1 MTRKC
6 ALIVDDSKTARQVLA
21 KKLATYE
28 IDVETADSAMT
39 AIDFLYGNTPD
50 AVFMDYE
57 MPGMDGFQALKIIKS
72 NPETAMIPVMMYSSK
87 AGGIALGEARALGAI
102 GVLPKEM
109 EAQDLDSVVEKL
121 HLLPSQQ
128 SLVKRLKVEDKGS
141 ETPVGFHREATS
153 ADNVTY
159 LDESD
164 FQREKV
170 EYLAETYDETVFL
183 LKRQSRIFQKELE
196 TTENKLLDSIS
207 KAFTVLR
214 DEFYEAKAQR
224 EVMLEAPRSSLRW
237 ILRANLLVLLLAGY
251 LVWQQIEMPA
261 GERAERIVGV
271 ESELT
276 DLKQQVW
283 QLEASVKE
291 SNKASNEMPSSTDAE
306 EALVARNEIDLLTW
320 AANRGTE
327 FRYGENPFDDVRVAW
342 LSELVNQLHMAGFE
356 GTINLK
362 ANYASFC
369 LSKSETGALVLAKEQ
384 MPFDD
389 CLFSTAAGA
398 KDFTQ
403 SSYQTLGFANYLNS
417 LSAEDALAI
426 EIYVES
432 DEHGDPV
439 AAYPETYAVKTA
451 GEWNRVA
458 GQNQRILVTLFQK
471 MEM

>member
-1 MTRKC
+1 MNKKC
-6 ALIVDDSKTARQVLA
+6 VLIVDDSRTARQVLERRLTA
-21 KKLATYE
+21 FE
-28 IDVETADSAMT
+28 IDVVTVGSAVN
-39 AIDFLYGNTPD
+39 AIDYLYGNTPD

-72 NPETAMIPVMMYSSK
+72 NPETAMIPVMMYTSK
-87 AGGIALGEARALGAI
+87 AGDIALSEARALGAI

-109 EAQDLDSVVEKL
+109 EAQDLDSVIEKL
-121 HLLPSQQ
+121 HLLPTQQ
-128 SLVKRLKVEDKGS
+128 SLVKSLKAEDRGS
-141 ETPVGFHREATS
+141 ETPTGFHGEAAS

-164 FQREKV
+164 FQRDKV
-170 EYLAETYDETVFL
+170 EYPTETYDESVFL
-183 LKRQSRIFQKELE
+183 LKRQSRIFQKQLE
-196 TTENKLLDSIS
+196 SVENKLLDSIG
-207 KAFTVLR
+207 KALTVLR

-224 EVMLEAPRSSLRW
+224 EGMLEVPRRSLRW
-237 ILRANLLVLLLAGY
+237 ILLANLLVVLLVGY
-251 LVWQQIEMPA
+251 LVWRQIEMPV

-271 ESELT
+271 ESELS

-283 QLEASVKE
+283 HLEASVKE
-291 SNKASNEMPSSTDAE
+291 SNNASSDMPSSTEAE
-306 EALVARNEIDLLTW
+306 AALVARNEIDLLTW

-369 LSKSETGALVLAKEQ
+369 LSKSETGGLVLAKEQ

-426 EIYVES
+426 EIFVES

-439 AAYPETYAVKTA
+439 AAYPESYAVKTA
-451 GEWNRVA
+451 GEWNRIA
-458 GQNQRILVTLFQK
+458 GQNQRI
-471 MEM
+471 

>member
-1 MTRKC
+1 MNKKC
-6 ALIVDDSKTARQVLA
+6 ALIVDDSRTARQVLERRLTA
-21 KKLATYE
+21 YE
-28 IDVETADSAMT
+28 IDVVTVDSAVN
-39 AIDFLYGNTPD
+39 AIDYLYGNTPD

-72 NPETAMIPVMMYSSK
+72 NPETAIIPVMMYTSK
-87 AGGIALGEARALGAI
+87 EGGIALGEARALGAI
-102 GVLPKEM
+102 GVLPKEV
-109 EAQDLDSVVEKL
+109 EAQDLDSVIEKL

-128 SLVKRLKVEDKGS
+128 SLVKRLKVRDKGL
-141 ETPVGFHREATS
+141 ETPVGFHGEAAS

-159 LDESD
+159 RDESD
-164 FQREKV
+164 FQRDKV
-170 EYLAETYDETVFL
+170 EYPAETYDESVFL
-183 LKRQSRIFQKELE
+183 LKRQSRIFQKQLE
-196 TTENKLLDSIS
+196 STENKLLDSIG
-207 KAFTVLR
+207 KALTLLR
-214 DEFYEAKAQR
+214 DEFYEANTQR
-224 EVMLEAPRSSLRW
+224 EGALEVPRRSLRW
-237 ILRANLLVLLLAGY
+237 ILLANLLVVLLAGY

-276 DLKQQVW
+276 DLKRQVW
-283 QLEASVKE
+283 QLEATVKE
-291 SNKASNEMPSSTDAE
+291 SNTVSNEPPSSAEAE
-306 EALVARNEIDLLTW
+306 EELAVRNEIDLLTW

-327 FRYGENPFDDVRVAW
+327 FHYGENPFDDVRVAW

-356 GTINLK
+356 GTITLK
-362 ANYASFC
+362 ANYGNFC
-369 LSKSETGALVLAKEQ
+369 LSRSETGGLVLAKQQ
-384 MPFDD
+384 MPFGE

-439 AAYPETYAVKTA
+439 AVYPETYAVKTA